1 MKDAKALR
9 LDHLKDRPLVDRA
22 VYFYALDQIDELKAT
37 VARLDRA
44 LDRMTARY
52 IDAINR
58 VPEPILPDCPMS
70 DQARKI
76 IDALK

>member
-1 MKDAKALR
+1 MTLFERDLKRRREIVR
-9 LDHLKDRPLVDRA
+9 LNDENA
-22 VYFYALDQIDELKAT
+22 ELKAT